1 MDEETFWK
9 STPRKFFALL
19 DAHNKANTYDDKDE
33 GKTALSNQKVES
45 VTLEEL
51 QAWSKKR

>member
-1 MDEETFWK
+1 MTEESFW
-9 STPRKFFALL
+9 SYTPRKFFALL
-19 DAHNKANTYDDKDE
+19 EAHNRANSTDDEEK
-33 GKTALSNQKVES
+33 KTATKDNQKVES